1 MLTLMLVCAFSP
13 RVHSIPRG
21 PHFNKLSVAAG
32 RRLNLLCKLNLLRKL
47 NFDFVKVIFRLAAEA
62 KVNPQLAQRA
72 NITATQY
79 HCESNITVEDNL
91 TAKAIFRK
99 GTNPLTSPGFSGILA
114 LRVSRT
120 VASQDEESPS
130 ITRQGAGEIPV
141 KATSRKVQQRYT
153 ARFIV

>member
-21 PHFNKLSVAAG
+21 PHFNKLSVVADG
-32 RRLNLLCKLNLLRKL
+32 RLNLLRKL
-47 NFDFVKVIFRLAAEA
+47 YFDFVKVIFRLLAEVTVFIHNLTA
-62 KVNPQLAQRA
+62 GQISLQR
-72 NITATQY
+72 NI
-79 HCESNITVEDNL
+79 
-91 TAKAIFRK
+91 TAKAISLSKTISLQKQFPERE
-99 GTNPLTSPGFSGILA
+99 TNSLTSPVFSGILA

>member
-1 MLTLMLVCAFSP
+1 MQVRPLRQKTCRNGRTVIFALQMIFWLLP
-13 RVHSIPRG
+13 
-21 PHFNKLSVAAG
+21 KLY
-32 RRLNLLCKLNLLRKL
+32 
-47 NFDFVKVIFRLAAEA
+47 FDFVKVIFRLLAEV
-62 KVNPQLAQRA
+62 KVNPQLARRA

-79 HCESNITVEDNL
+79 HCNAISLQRNI
-91 TAKAIFRK
+91 TAKAISLSKAISLRK
-99 GTNPLTSPGFSGILA
+99 QFPERETNSLTSPGFSGILA

>member
-1 MLTLMLVCAFSP
+1 MSKKGGKCKSARYGKKFA
-13 RVHSIPRG
+13 
-21 PHFNKLSVAAG
+21 VAGG
-32 RRLNLLCKLNLLRKL
+32 RLNLLRKL
-47 NFDFVKVIFRLAAEA
+47 YFDFVKVIFWLLPKLYFGFQPKLRYLSITC
-62 KVNPQLAQRA
+62 PQGKYHCNAISLRK
-72 NITATQY
+72 QY
-79 HCESNITVEDNL
+79 HCRRQYHCVSKFPERE
-91 TAKAIFRK
+91 
-99 GTNPLTSPGFSGILA
+99 TNSLTSRGFSGILA

>member
-1 MLTLMLVCAFSP
+1 MSKKGGKCKSRGANCAFEIALSGRQCSLFCLFAPFPHGYIVSRGVPDNCAFEITLLQAIMLTLLLVCAFSP
-13 RVHSIPRG
+13 RKYKSILRG
-21 PHFNKLSVAAG
+21 FYN
-32 RRLNLLCKLNLLRKL
+32 N
-47 NFDFVKVIFRLAAEA
+47 
-62 KVNPQLAQRA
+62 
-72 NITATQY
+72 
-79 HCESNITVEDNL
+79 ESPE
-91 TAKAIFRK
+91 RE
-99 GTNPLTSPGFSGILA
+99 TNSLTSPGFSGILA

>member
-1 MLTLMLVCAFSP
+1 MSKKGEKCKSRGANCTVEIALSGTAMLTLLLVCAFSP
-13 RVHSIPRG
+13 RKYKSILRG
-21 PHFNKLSVAAG
+21 FYNK
-32 RRLNLLCKLNLLRKL
+32 
-47 NFDFVKVIFRLAAEA
+47 
-62 KVNPQLAQRA
+62 
-72 NITATQY
+72 
-79 HCESNITVEDNL
+79 ESPE
-91 TAKAIFRK
+91 RE
-99 GTNPLTSPGFSGILA
+99 TNSLTSPGFSGILA